1 MCGEYHTPITIK
13 EIRISSNCRFFCFLT
28 RFIITVSIA
37 KVLVV
42 NRKGQSEAM
51 TIITNQQKWLWSE
64 HYVTGH
70 HSANI
75 RHIVKIE
82 CEVFEETIWLLLR
95 AFTAD
100 VTHGF
105 SVVRVARSL
114 VLCVLLFFYMYILI
128 TVVIMSF
135 ATEVSDKYEGLSI
148 DCWNTVVCQSTFYFP
163 LGTSDNLIWTIP
175 IFQHSESKWSL
186 TYIQ

>member
-1 MCGEYHTPITIK
+1 
-13 EIRISSNCRFFCFLT
+13 
-28 RFIITVSIA
+28 
-37 KVLVV
+37 
-42 NRKGQSEAM
+42 M

-95 AFTAD
+95 AFTAE

-114 VLCVLLFFYMYILI
+114 VYY
-128 TVVIMSF
+128 S
-135 ATEVSDKYEGLSI
+135 K
-148 DCWNTVVCQSTFYFP
+148 
-163 LGTSDNLIWTIP
+163 
-175 IFQHSESKWSL
+175 HSENTSGKPKGAIRSRKSKKDTHYNGQKKKDERSNND
-186 TYIQ
+186 IQNITAFD